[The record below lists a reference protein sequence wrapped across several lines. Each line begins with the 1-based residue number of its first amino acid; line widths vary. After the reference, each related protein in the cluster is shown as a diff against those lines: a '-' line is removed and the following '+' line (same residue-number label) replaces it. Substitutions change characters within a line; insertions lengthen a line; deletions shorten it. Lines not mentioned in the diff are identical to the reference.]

1 MNAMRAISVT
11 EFGGPEVLRVADVP
25 DPVAGPDQVVVRVH
39 AAGVNP
45 VDTYIRA
52 GGYARKPPLPYTPG
66 FDGAGVIESV
76 GPGVTAWKPG
86 DRVWVAALGAWGG
99 TYAEKMVCATGQVFE
114 LPAHVSF
121 GAGASLGVPAAT
133 AHRSLFGRAGATQGD
148 TVLVHGASGAVGLAA
163 VQLAKDAGLR
173 VFGTAS
179 TPEGRALVVRE
190 GAEAA
195 FDHRD
200 AGRVDAIKAATGGAG
215 VDVILEMLANVN
227 LDIDLGLLAPRGRVV
242 VIGSRGRIEIDPRQ
256 TMGKDSA
263 ILGMTLW
270 NVPPDELTRIN
281 RSLTEALERRALRP
295 VVGREF
301 SLDDAP
307 AAQTEALANGTN
319 GKVVIRTE

>member
-1 MNAMRAISVT
+1 MRAIHVT
-11 EFGGPEVLRVADVP
+11 EFGGPEVLRVAELP
-25 DPVAGPDQVVVRVH
+25 DPVAGRDEVVVRVH

-66 FDGAGVIESV
+66 FDGAGVVESV
-76 GPGVTAWKPG
+76 GPGVTSWRPG
-86 DRVWVAALGAWGG
+86 DRVWISALGSWKG
-99 TYAEKMVCATGQVFE
+99 TYAERIVCTTAQVFA
-114 LPAHVSF
+114 LPGHVPF
-121 GAGASLGVPAAT
+121 GAGAALGVPAAT
-133 AHRSLFGRAGATQGD
+133 AHRSLFGRAGATHGE

-179 TPEGRALVVRE
+179 TEEGRALVVRE

-200 AGRVDAIKAATGGAG
+200 AGRVEAIKAATGGAG
-215 VDVILEMLANVN
+215 IDVILEMLANAN
-227 LDIDLGLLAPRGRVV
+227 LDTDLALLAPRGRVV
-242 VIGSRGRIEIDPRQ
+242 VVGSRGRVEIDPRQ

-281 RSLTEALERRALRP
+281 EALTGAMARDALRP

-301 SLDDAP
+301 ALDEAP
-307 AAQTEALANGTN
+307 AAHAEALASGTN
-319 GKVVIRTE
+319 GKVVLIA

>member
-1 MNAMRAISVT
+1 MRAIHVT
-11 EFGGPEVLRVADVP
+11 EFGGPQVLRIAELP
-25 DPVAGPDQVVVRVH
+25 DPHAGPDQVVVRLH

-45 VDTYIRA
+45 VDTYIRG
-52 GGYARKPPLPYTPG
+52 GGYARKPPLPYIPG
-66 FDGAGVIESV
+66 FDGAGIVESV
-76 GPGVTAWKPG
+76 GPQVTSWRPG
-86 DRVWVAALGAWGG
+86 DRVWISTLGSWAG
-99 TYAEKMVCATGQVFE
+99 TYTEKTLCAAGQLFA

-121 GAGASLGVPAAT
+121 GAGASVGVPAAT
-133 AHRSLFGRAGATQGD
+133 AHRSLFGRAGAKTGD

-179 TPEGRALVVRE
+179 TEEGRALVVRE

-195 FDHRD
+195 FDHHD
-200 AGRVDAIKAATGGAG
+200 SGRVDAIKAATGGVG

-227 LDIDLGLLAPRGRVV
+227 LDTDLALLAPRGRVV

-281 RSLTEALERRALRP
+281 QSLTDALDRRVLRP
-295 VVGREF
+295 VVAREF
-301 SLDDAP
+301 ALDEAP
-307 AAQTEALANGTN
+307 AAQQEALENGTN
-319 GKVVIRTE
+319 GKIVLRTA